1 MIAHAVTKN
10 NISSLLQNISHVYFM
25 RNRSTVASVS
35 FVLSKYYFTKEQRDR
50 FVRDFLADAKVGPSW
65 LYWTLDPEA
74 GTFGRDSGAAS
85 TSDVAVPDTLGKYRK
100 TAQHYLGLFCQ
111 DSQKAM
117 AIFDYLLKKIPL
129 QSLSADDLT
138 MGLGGR
144 REERVSMIDFIHAL
158 TTHVP
163 PSREVL
169 ALNRHLGKFFKMPTV
184 FVSNPVMKKDWLQ
197 SSDAAAEEEEEEEE
211 EEVRETRIVR
221 RRRRR
226 DDDDDDDDQVSSARK
241 RKKK

>member
-35 FVLSKYYFTKEQRDR
+35 FVLSKYYFTKEQRER
-50 FVRDFLADAKVGPSW
+50 LVRDFLADAKLGPSW
-65 LYWTLDPEA
+65 LYWTLDTEA
-74 GTFGRDSGAAS
+74 GTFGRDSSATS
-85 TSDVAVPDTLGKYRK
+85 TADATAPDTLGKYRK

-138 MGLGGR
+138 MSLGGKG
-144 REERVSMIDFIHAL
+144 EERVSLIDFIHAL
-158 TTHVP
+158 TTNQET
-163 PSREVL
+163 PSRDVL
-169 ALNRHLGKFFKMPTV
+169 ALNRHIGKFFKMPAV
-184 FVSNPVMKKDWLQ
+184 FVSNAVMKKDMR
-197 SSDAAAEEEEEEEE
+197 EE
-211 EEVRETRIVR
+211 EEVAPATAVRDSKSVR
-221 RRRRR
+221 RKRDYDDPVFSEKRRKVVRY
-226 DDDDDDDDQVSSARK
+226 
-241 RKKK
+241 